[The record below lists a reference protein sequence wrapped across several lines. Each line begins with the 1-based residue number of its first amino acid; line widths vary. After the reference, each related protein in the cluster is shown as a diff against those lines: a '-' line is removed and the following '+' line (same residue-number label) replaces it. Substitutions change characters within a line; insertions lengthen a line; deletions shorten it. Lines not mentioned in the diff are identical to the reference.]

1 MYCTK
6 TLAAT
11 MAIAMTAFAGSIEV
25 QSAECLPAFKGQCRK
40 LYTFPSASMMPTV
53 FQGEEL
59 EGDVN
64 WYATHRPELGDVA
77 VFLLPTDIKVI
88 YLKRVVGLPGDRI
101 RLIEGVLH
109 INGRPVRR
117 SRVED
122 FVYQTSSDG
131 KSRTTVAQYEE
142 TLPNGVTYRILDF
155 DDYGSGDDTD
165 EYVVP
170 DGHYFFLGDNR
181 DNSHDSRY
189 LSFMGYVPR
198 ENILVKARRIT
209 LSWNFLRIGK
219 EIK

>member
-1 MYCTK
+1 MMMPK
-6 TLAAT
+6 
-11 MAIAMTAFAGSIEV
+11 V
-25 QSAECLPAFKGQCRK
+25 SAKAD
-40 LYTFPSASMMPTV
+40 TFPLLKIEMPDRRDSRKRRTC
-53 FQGEEL
+53 GN
-59 EGDVN
+59 DVN
-64 WYATHRPELGDVA
+64 WYATHRPELGM
-77 VFLLPTDIKVI
+77 LLFFSSQLTSRS
-88 YLKRVVGLPGDRI
+88 LLE
-101 RLIEGVLH
+101 EGGWVTRRQNTTGEDLH

-131 KSRTTVAQYEE
+131 RQSHNRCSVRRNTS
-142 TLPNGVTYRILDF
+142 NGVTHRSKNSDA
-155 DDYGSGDDTD
+155 YGRGDDTD

-170 DGHYFFLGDNR
+170 DGLTCSWAIVA